1 MGLPYSAL
9 LRGAGWSALH
19 NPKYPQLATQEH
31 EHLAQLPKHVAAFA
45 GLGSEMGVALS
56 VVMGLALG
64 LVGER
69 FLEFRQKVWLI
80 ANISVVRQ

>member
-9 LRGAGWSALH
+9 LRGAGWPALH

-56 VVMGLALG
+56 VVMGL
-64 LVGER
+64 VGER